1 MDQQNQQH
9 IQSVVNPEAN
19 QNYSFLEIIILFI
32 CHLIRLILF
41 PIMLPL
47 LLYQIYAFQK
57 GVHFRFGRFI
67 GIRNAGL
74 GLRLPFIDIIYK
86 VDMRISVLDLA
97 PQECISKDTVSL
109 TINGVVFYKV
119 VRAGMSN
126 YDFGIRNVAGTS
138 VRQVIGEYKFE
149 ELLSHSTEIKLR
161 LQNIIAER
169 TKSWGVLITAL
180 ELKNINF
187 PQTIV
192 VSMAAQ
198 AAAEREKRA
207 HIITADAEKLS
218 SQKLKDA
225 ADVLSGNSQTM
236 RIRTLQTLQKIA
248 TERRSTIIFP
258 IPIDFPYFEK

>member
-1 MDQQNQQH
+1 MDQQHQQH
-9 IQSVVNPEAN
+9 IQSVVVPEAN
-19 QNYSFLEIIILFI
+19 QNYSFLEIIILLI

-41 PIMLPL
+41 PLMLPS

-57 GVHFRFGRFI
+57 GVHYRFGRFI

-86 VDMRISVLDLA
+86 VDMRIRVLDLIS
-97 PQECISKDTVSL
+97 QECISKDTVSL

-119 VRAGMSN
+119 VLAGMSN
-126 YDFGIRNVAGTS
+126 YDFGLRNVAGTS
-138 VRQVIGEYKFE
+138 VRQVISEYKFE
-149 ELLSHSTEIKLR
+149 ELLSHSVEIKVR

-169 TKSWGVLITAL
+169 TKTWGVRITAL

-187 PQTIV
+187 PQAIV

-207 HIITADAEKLS
+207 HIITADAEKQS

-225 ADVLSGNSQTM
+225 ADILAGNSQSM
-236 RIRTLQTLQKIA
+236 RVRTLQTLQKVA
-248 TERRSTIIFP
+248 MERNSTIIFP